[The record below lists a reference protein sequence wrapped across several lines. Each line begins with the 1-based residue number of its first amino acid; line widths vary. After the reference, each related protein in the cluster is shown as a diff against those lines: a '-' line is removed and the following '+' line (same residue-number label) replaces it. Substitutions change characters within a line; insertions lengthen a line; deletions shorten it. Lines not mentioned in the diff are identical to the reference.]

1 MKSLDSR
8 RGLMQAQS
16 RPYIPDK
23 RMSEYQYYEFWV
35 AQFPAKEKDE
45 LLVRLMAGEDAVLG
59 AELRSRFNCSRVGS
73 SPVPEAPR
81 RTVRELLAAA
91 KAFREQRQREEARK
105 AAEERERR
113 QHLAAIAWQK
123 HLDALT
129 GRGPE
134 LWTQVEELV
143 ATKLPKSY
151 DLAVQYLVDLR
162 DLAVR
167 KGAEADFSGRL
178 AALRE
183 AHSRKP
189 SFIRRLQDKGLGS

>member
-1 MKSLDSR
+1 LAVAAEASPR
-8 RGLMQAQS
+8 QQTQPA
-16 RPYIPDK
+16 K
-23 RMSEYQYYEFWV
+23 REEVVAWV

-59 AELRSRFNCSRVGS
+59 AELRSRFNRSRVGRS
-73 SPVPEAPR
+73 SVPEAPR

-91 KAFREQRQREEARK
+91 KAFREQRQREDARK
-105 AAEERERR
+105 AAEEKGRQ
-113 QHLAAIAWQK
+113 QHLAVIARQK

-129 GRGPE
+129 GREPE
-134 LWTQVEELV
+134 LWTQVGELV

-151 DLAVQYLVDLR
+151 DLAVQHLVDLR

-167 KGAEADFSGRL
+167 KGADADFSQRL
-178 AALRE
+178 TVLRE

-189 SFIRRLQDKGLGS
+189 SFIGRLHDKGLGT